1 MANRPPARHCCA
13 SGLVDDHMSLR
24 VFIGWDRR
32 ELLASQVCARS
43 MTRNASQPLD
53 LRPLILPHLQA
64 TGLYCRPTEIR
75 GTRLFDIISQHPMAT
90 DHALTRF
97 LVPEL
102 AGRKGW
108 ALFCDGDIL
117 WRGDVAELFG
127 VADPKYAVM
136 VVKHDHKP
144 PEVAKMDGQV
154 QAQYECKNW
163 SSVILWN
170 CAHPA
175 NAALR
180 VGAVN
185 TKPGLWLHQF
195 RWLAPEL
202 IGALPVE
209 WNWLAGYSEPIA
221 APKAVHFTKG
231 TPDMTGHYEAPYAD
245 EWRAVAKTIPA
256 TQPSAKAA

>member
-1 MANRPPARHCCA
+1 
-13 SGLVDDHMSLR
+13 MSLR
-24 VFIGWDRR
+24 VYMGWDRR

-43 MTRNASQPLD
+43 MLNHASHPVD
-53 LRPLILPHLQA
+53 ISPLILPHLQA
-64 TGLYCRPTEIR
+64 TGLYTRPTEIR
-75 GTRLFDIISQHPMAT
+75 ATRLFDVISQHAMAT
-90 DHALTRF
+90 DHALARF
-97 LVPEL
+97 LVPAL
-102 AGRKGW
+102 NDYRGW

-117 WRGDVAELFG
+117 WRADVAELFAL
-127 VADPKYAVM
+127 ADPAYAVM

-144 PEVAKMDGQV
+144 REVAKMDGQV

-175 NAALR
+175 NAAVR

-202 IGALPVE
+202 IGGLPAE
-209 WNWLAGYSEPIA
+209 WNWLEGHSDPALT
-221 APKAVHFTKG
+221 PKAVHHTRG
-231 TPDMTGHYEAPYAD
+231 TPDMVGYRDVAYAD

-256 TQPSAKAA
+256 FGTRKAAA